1 MSCPLVSVVVPAYNV
16 GTAFLRDAI
25 ASALGQTYDN
35 LEVIVVNDAS
45 TDNTM
50 QCIADFRDPRLRVI
64 NLPENRGLSFARN
77 AGTNAAC
84 GEWIT
89 FLDADDRMHPQMINR
104 LLDIAQTTGT
114 DIACC
119 GFLRTGPMAPLPESV
134 PPQSVIEVLPN
145 EAIAEALYQTGS
157 INNSAC
163 GKIYRRALCV
173 EQPWIKGWYED
184 LRTFYRIFML
194 ADRIAWSA
202 ENLYAYTVNPAS
214 YLQRFTPG
222 RVVVLDVVEEM
233 VEYMEERCPAL
244 VPAARD
250 RALSAAFNILTLMRR
265 NHATNPDVA
274 ARCKRIIR
282 SYRRQSL
289 LNPRVRAKNKL
300 AILASYVGGLWF
312 L

>member
-64 NLPENRGLSFARN
+64 NLPENRGVSAARN
-77 AGTNAAC
+77 AGTMAAS
-84 GEWIT
+84 GEWIA
-89 FLDADDRMHPQMINR
+89 FVDADDRMVPQMIER
-104 LLDIAQTTGT
+104 LLDIAHST
-114 DIACC
+114 DADIVCS
-119 GFLRTGPMAPLPESV
+119 GYERTGPSEPLWTPV
-134 PPQSVIEVLPN
+134 KGPVKVDVAEV
-145 EAIAEALYQTGS
+145 AISNALYQNGRIDCS
-157 INNSAC
+157 PWS
-163 GKIYRRALCV
+163 KLFRRSLCV
-173 EQPWIKGWYED
+173 QQPWLSGRYED
-184 LRTFYRIFML
+184 LRTFYRLFFL
-194 ADRIAWSA
+194 TPKIAWTR
-202 ENLYAYTVNPAS
+202 EPLYAYTVNPAS